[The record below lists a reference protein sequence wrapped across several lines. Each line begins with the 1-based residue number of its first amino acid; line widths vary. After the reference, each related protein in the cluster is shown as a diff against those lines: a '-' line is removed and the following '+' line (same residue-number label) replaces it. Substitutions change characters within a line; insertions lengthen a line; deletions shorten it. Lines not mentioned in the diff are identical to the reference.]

1 MYKRQRQR
9 DFLTEKGLVADGRD
23 IGSVI
28 FPDAAL
34 KIFLTASA
42 NVRAQRRAKQL
53 GIPCEGVAFERI
65 LSDIEA
71 RDEADRRRPVAPL
84 KQLPDA
90 LLLDTDNLSIEE
102 AVKKVLDWYHKV

>member
-1 MYKRQRQR
+1 MISARL
-9 DFLTEKGLVADGRD
+9 F
-23 IGSVI
+23 S
-28 FPDAAL
+28 PDAAL

-71 RDEADRRRPVAPL
+71 RDKADRRRPVAR
-84 KQLPDA
+84 
-90 LLLDTDNLSIEE
+90 
-102 AVKKVLDWYHKV
+102 